1 MRMVK
6 ALKKYWTYYLLLLP
20 AIAYVAIFNYGPLY
34 GVQIAF
40 KDYRGALGILGSRWV
55 GLKHFLNFFESYNFW
70 MLIENTF
77 TLSLYSL
84 AVGFPIPILLAL
96 MLNEIRQ
103 ARLKKAVQT
112 ILYAPHFISTVVMVG
127 ILVTMLSP
135 SIGVVNTL
143 RARLGLERIY
153 FMTQPSSFRHLY
165 VWSGVWQGM
174 GWSAVI
180 YLSALSA
187 VDPELHEAAR
197 IDGASRL
204 QIVLHINL
212 PAIAPTV
219 ITMLILR
226 FGQVMD
232 LGFEKIYLLQNSLNL
247 DASQVI
253 ATYVYELGV
262 RSGQFSY
269 SSAIGLFNTVIN
281 VILLLIV
288 NQVSR
293 KVADISLW

>member
-1 MRMVK
+1 MA
-6 ALKKYWTYYLLLLP
+6 ALT
-20 AIAYVAIFNYGPLY
+20 
-34 GVQIAF
+34 GV
-40 KDYRGALGILGSRWV
+40 S
-55 GLKHFLNFFESYNFW
+55 
-70 MLIENTF
+70 
-77 TLSLYSL
+77 
-84 AVGFPIPILLAL
+84 
-96 MLNEIRQ
+96 
-103 ARLKKAVQT
+103 
-112 ILYAPHFISTVVMVG
+112 
-127 ILVTMLSP
+127 
-135 SIGVVNTL
+135 
-143 RARLGLERIY
+143 
-153 FMTQPSSFRHLY
+153 
-165 VWSGVWQGM
+165 
-174 GWSAVI
+174 
-180 YLSALSA
+180 
-187 VDPELHEAAR
+187 PELHEAAR

>member
-1 MRMVK
+1 MLLHKGIGDEQRSGRDEDQRVFH
-6 ALKKYWTYYLLLLP
+6 ALRQIL
-20 AIAYVAIFNYGPLY
+20 AAR
-34 GVQIAF
+34 GV
-40 KDYRGALGILGSRWV
+40 S
-55 GLKHFLNFFESYNFW
+55 
-70 MLIENTF
+70 
-77 TLSLYSL
+77 
-84 AVGFPIPILLAL
+84 
-96 MLNEIRQ
+96 
-103 ARLKKAVQT
+103 
-112 ILYAPHFISTVVMVG
+112 
-127 ILVTMLSP
+127 
-135 SIGVVNTL
+135 
-143 RARLGLERIY
+143 
-153 FMTQPSSFRHLY
+153 
-165 VWSGVWQGM
+165 
-174 GWSAVI
+174 
-180 YLSALSA
+180 
-187 VDPELHEAAR
+187 PELHEAAR

-253 ATYVYELGV
+253 ATYVYEMGV

-293 KVADISLW
+293 RVADISLW

>member
-1 MRMVK
+1 MFSD
-6 ALKKYWTYYLLLLP
+6 
-20 AIAYVAIFNYGPLY
+20 I
-34 GVQIAF
+34 
-40 KDYRGALGILGSRWV
+40 
-55 GLKHFLNFFESYNFW
+55 
-70 MLIENTF
+70 
-77 TLSLYSL
+77 
-84 AVGFPIPILLAL
+84 
-96 MLNEIRQ
+96 
-103 ARLKKAVQT
+103 
-112 ILYAPHFISTVVMVG
+112 
-127 ILVTMLSP
+127 
-135 SIGVVNTL
+135 
-143 RARLGLERIY
+143 
-153 FMTQPSSFRHLY
+153 Y
-165 VWSGVWQGM
+165 VWSGVWQNT
-174 GWSAVI
+174 GWSTII
-180 YLSALSA
+180 YLAALSG
-187 VDPELHEAAR
+187 VSPELHEAAR